1 MNAARRSTPSS
12 SAELS
17 RDRAVEV
24 AIALAEEKGVAAVSI
39 RQVAK
44 RLGVTP
50 MALYWH
56 FKNKDDLLDAMVG
69 WLYGQMDFSLDE
81 SATWLEQLRSIVDAE
96 VAVLRTYPQTAMLI
110 LSRGS
115 TSPNALTEVETT
127 LGVLRRG
134 GFSPG
139 DASRVLTYLE
149 TIISL
154 VARESLLAAPGED
167 DGDWQRQV
175 QSSIQSLPPER
186 FPNILEAAEHLSS
199 SSDPDAY
206 YAFGID
212 LLMAGIEAMARR
224 RGAE

>member
-1 MNAARRSTPSS
+1 MRTEGRPTPTS

-24 AIALAEEKGVAAVSI
+24 AIDLAEEKGVQAVSI

-69 WLYGQMDFSLDE
+69 WLYGQMDFSIDE
-81 SATWLEQLRSIVDAE
+81 SAVWQDQLRSIVAAE
-96 VAVLRTYPQTAMLI
+96 VEVLRAFPQTAMLI

-115 TSPNALTEVETT
+115 TAPNALTEVETT

-134 GFSPG
+134 GFSPS

-154 VARESLLAAPGED
+154 VARESLLASPGED

-175 QSSIQSLPPER
+175 QSTIESLPPER
-186 FPNILEAAEHLSS
+186 YPNILEAAEHLGSAP
-199 SSDPDAY
+199 DPDAY
-206 YAFGID
+206 YTFGID

-224 RGAE
+224 DGAE